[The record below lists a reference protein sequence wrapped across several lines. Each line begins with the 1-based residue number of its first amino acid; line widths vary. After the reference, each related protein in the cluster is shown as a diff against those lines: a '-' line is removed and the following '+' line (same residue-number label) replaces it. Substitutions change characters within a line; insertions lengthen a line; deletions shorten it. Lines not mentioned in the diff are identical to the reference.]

1 MERKKGEA
9 MTPLLIDSPLWT
21 LGFLLASVAWDW
33 MLWVLA
39 EAVLG

>member
-1 MERKKGEA
+1 
-9 MTPLLIDSPLWT
+9 MTPLPIDSPLWA
-21 LGFLLASVAWDW
+21 LGFLLASLAWDW